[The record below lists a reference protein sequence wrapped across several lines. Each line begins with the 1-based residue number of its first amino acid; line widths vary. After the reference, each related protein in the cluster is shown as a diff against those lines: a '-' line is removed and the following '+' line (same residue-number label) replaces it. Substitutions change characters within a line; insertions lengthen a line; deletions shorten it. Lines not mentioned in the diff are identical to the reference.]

1 MLGKLVGRRWI
12 IATVLVLVAAGVMV
26 RLGIWQLD
34 RLQERKAFNARVLA
48 YQDKAPLE
56 LDDAAFQEDLYEME
70 YREAT
75 VTGEYDF
82 DNEVAWRNQIWY
94 TGEVT
99 EYGIHLLTPLRV
111 KGSERVILVDRGWV
125 PNEYASI
132 ATWGKF
138 AESGEVTV
146 QGVIRRGQ
154 KEPKYVG
161 VPDPT
166 LTPGQERLD
175 TWNFINLE
183 RIGAQMDVQLPDV
196 YIQEL
201 PPDGEQDLP
210 YKLVEEVEI
219 DNGPHLSYAIQW
231 FSFSTIL
238 LVVYVVLVQKQE
250 DKRE

>member
-12 IATVLVLVAAGVMV
+12 ITSILVLAAAGAMV

-34 RLQERKAFNARVLA
+34 RLQQRKAFNVRVLT
-48 YQDKAPLE
+48 YQDQAPLE

-70 YREAT
+70 YREVT
-75 VTGEYDF
+75 VAGEYDF

-99 EYGIHLLTPLRV
+99 DYGIHLLTPLRI
-111 KGSERVILVDRGWV
+111 KGSEQVILIDRGWV
-125 PNEYASI
+125 PNDYANF

-146 QGVIRRGQ
+146 QGVVRRGQ
-154 KEPKYVG
+154 TEPKFVG

-166 LTPGQERLD
+166 LMPGQERLD
-175 TWNFINLE
+175 TWNFVNLE
-183 RIGAQMDVQLPDV
+183 RIGEQMDVQLPDV
-196 YIQEL
+196 YIQAV
-201 PPDGEQDLP
+201 PPGGEQELP

-238 LVVYVVLVQKQE
+238 LVGYPVFVKRQE
-250 DKRE
+250 DKRN